1 MARDGE
7 LVLVTG
13 AGGGIGREIVRQLTQ
28 QGLAVVAIDLSDDAV
43 AAAIGAAGANADVQG
58 FVGDISD
65 LTTAQAAVAA
75 TEGRRLRGLVNCA
88 GYFVEQHFE
97 DVADDDWTPVLR
109 SNLLTAVS
117 MCRATLP
124 RLREQGAGCVV
135 NFASTAGEYGSI
147 RPAALYAAAKAG
159 VIGLSKGLA
168 REYGPFNVRVNVIS
182 PGPTDTTGFKK
193 SADHNTS
200 AAAARTLL
208 GRMGQPS
215 DIASGVSYLLSPGA
229 EWVTGEVLRVNGGS
243 LI

>member
-1 MARDGE
+1 MTNPSE

-13 AGGGIGREIVRQLTQ
+13 AGGGIGREIVRQLTE
-28 QGLAVVAIDLSDDAV
+28 QGLGVLAIDLTEEAV
-43 AAAIGAAGANADVQG
+43 AAATSAATPGAFIQG
-58 FVGDISD
+58 FAGDISD
-65 LTTAQAAVAA
+65 FSAAESAVAA
-75 TEGRRLRGLVNCA
+75 TNGHQLRGLVNCA
-88 GYFVEQHFE
+88 GYFKEQLFE
-97 DVADDDWTPVLR
+97 DVSEEDWVPVLR
-109 SNLLTAVS
+109 SNLITAVS

-124 RLREQGAGCVV
+124 RLREQRSGSVV
-135 NFASTAGEYGSI
+135 NFSSTAGEFGSI

-182 PGPTDTTGFKK
+182 PGPTDTSGFKK
-193 SADHNTS
+193 SADHDS
-200 AAAARTLL
+200 SVAAARTLL
-208 GRMGQPS
+208 GRMGKPS